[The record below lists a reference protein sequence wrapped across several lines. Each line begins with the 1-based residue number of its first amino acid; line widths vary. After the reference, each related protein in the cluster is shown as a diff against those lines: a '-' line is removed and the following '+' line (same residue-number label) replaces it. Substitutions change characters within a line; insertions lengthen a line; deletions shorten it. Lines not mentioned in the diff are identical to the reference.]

1 MTTRT
6 TKRIERLMIAIMFA
20 LFAAGI
26 TLVVAS
32 AEDNDPEPA
41 AQFTS
46 NCTSCHTEYQMT
58 WESGA
63 HGQAGEDPVFVAEW
77 TNQGKPGACL
87 VCHTTGYDPAT
98 GESNPDGVSCQA
110 CQSIRFFKGVIGDQ
124 TDKDEQTEHHQ

>member
-41 AQFTS
+41 A
-46 NCTSCHTEYQMT
+46 HE
-58 WESGA
+58 EEG
-63 HGQAGEDPVFVAEW
+63 
-77 TNQGKPGACL
+77 
-87 VCHTTGYDPAT
+87 
-98 GESNPDGVSCQA
+98 
-110 CQSIRFFKGVIGDQ
+110 
-124 TDKDEQTEHHQ
+124 EHHHQPSPRFDVKLT